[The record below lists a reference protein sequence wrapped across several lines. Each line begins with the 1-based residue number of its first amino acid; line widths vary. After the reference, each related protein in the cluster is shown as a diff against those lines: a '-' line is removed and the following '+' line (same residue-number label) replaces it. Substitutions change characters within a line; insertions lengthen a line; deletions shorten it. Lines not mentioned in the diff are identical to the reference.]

1 MPLSA
6 QEEFELLSLEREKS
20 LATPAPAAQAAPQ
33 PELAPVDPRRRALQ
47 SLPRSLAF
55 SPDFE
60 RATSNLGSVGDI
72 GKGAYELGGQVTDL
86 TGSPLAGT
94 AARMIPDLASMAA
107 GGLGGRTVAPAM
119 EGTAKWLMQN
129 SMRATPQDLLAGKA
143 QRGAQTLLE
152 RGISPT
158 NAGMLKLKQLGEDL
172 NKAVSDLISGSG
184 QTVSKGEAASGIQN
198 VISKIEATNPVPNQ
212 ARSAAEGYYNGFM
225 KNKLVPEN
233 MPVEQA
239 QALKQGLYK
248 ILKDQYGKLNL
259 AGQAEGQAA
268 KTLSQKALASGL
280 KEKIESVIPGVKPLN
295 EEASKIWNALNVSE
309 RQALKEANKDIVG
322 MSLLPHNP
330 LAMLGIWANRS
341 AAFKS
346 GLAKILYMGKDEIP
360 AAAGGAVGTAAY
372 EASQAP

>member
-1 MPLSA
+1 MPLSP

-20 LATPAPAAQAAPQ
+20 LATPAPTAQAAPQ

-55 SPDFE
+55 GPDFE

-94 AARMIPDLASMAA
+94 AARMIPDFASLA
-107 GGLGGRTVAPAM
+107 GGGLAGKTAAPAL
-119 EGTAKWLMQN
+119 EGSAKWLMQ
-129 SMRATPQDLLAGKA
+129 SAMKPTATDLLSGKA
-143 QRGAQTLLE
+143 QTATQTLLE

-158 NAGMLKLKQLGEDL
+158 NAGMLKLKQLGEEL
-172 NKAVSDLISGSG
+172 NAAVKDLIAGSG
-184 QTVSKGEAASGIQN
+184 QTVNKGEAAAGIKE
-198 VISKIEATNPVPNQ
+198 VVKRIETSNPVPNQ
-212 ARSAAEGYYNGFM
+212 ARSAAENYYNEFM

-233 MPVEQA
+233 MPVEMA

-248 ILKDQYGKLNL
+248 ILKDQYGKLSL

-309 RQALKEANKDIVG
+309 RKALMEANKDPMG
-322 MSLLPHNP
+322 MALLPHNP
-330 LAMLGIWANRS
+330 LAMLSFWANRS

-346 GLAKILYMGKDEIP
+346 GLAKILYMGKEEIP
-360 AAAGGAVGTAAY
+360 AAAGGAAGTAAY